1 MDFLLAKLPPEKLFM
16 QEETKSWLTFSEENL
31 EAAKVLLES
40 ELYNP
45 CLQNIQQSIEKALK
59 SLFIENVIPFRKTHN
74 IMELKTILEKNS
86 VLISLTE
93 DECDFLDSIYLPTK
107 YPIGSA
113 LPFFYPDKFI
123 CKNSFALAEKV
134 IKEVKILIK

>member
-1 MDFLLAKLPPEKLFM
+1 M
-16 QEETKSWLTFSEENL
+16 QEETKSWLTYSEENL

-45 CLQNIQQSIEKALK
+45 CLHNIQQSVEKALK
-59 SLFIENVIPFRKTHN
+59 SLFIEKIIPFKKTHN

-86 VLISLTE
+86 ISIELTE
-93 DECDFLDSIYLPTK
+93 DECDFLDSIYLTTK

-113 LPFFYPDKFI
+113 LPFFYPDQDI
-123 CKNSFALAEKV
+123 CMKSISLAERV
-134 IKEVKILIK
+134 IKEVIVLLR

>member
-1 MDFLLAKLPPEKLFM
+1 M
-16 QEETKSWLTFSEENL
+16 QEETKNWLTYSEENL

-45 CLQNIQQSIEKALK
+45 CLHNVQQSIEKALK
-59 SLFIENVIPFRKTHN
+59 SLFIEKIIPFKKIHT
-74 IMELKTILEKNS
+74 IMELVTILEKNG
-86 VLISLTE
+86 ISTELTE

-113 LPFFYPDKFI
+113 LPYFNPDKDI
-123 CKNSFALAEKV
+123 CKNSISLAERV
-134 IKEVKILIK
+134 IKEVKGLIR

>member
-1 MDFLLAKLPPEKLFM
+1 M
-16 QEETKSWLTFSEENL
+16 QEETKSWLTYSEENL

-45 CLQNIQQSIEKALK
+45 CLHNIQQSIEKALK
-59 SLFIENVIPFRKTHN
+59 SLFIEKVIPFKKTHN
-74 IMELKTILEKNS
+74 IMELKTILEKNG
-86 VLISLTE
+86 ISIELTE

-113 LPFFYPDKFI
+113 LPFFYPDKEI
-123 CKNSFALAEKV
+123 CKNSIALAESV
-134 IKEVKILIK
+134 IKEVKSIIK

>member
-1 MDFLLAKLPPEKLFM
+1 M
-16 QEETKSWLTFSEENL
+16 QEEAKNWLTYSEENL

-45 CLQNIQQSIEKALK
+45 CLHNIQQSIEKALK
-59 SLFIENVIPFRKTHN
+59 SLFIEKVIPLKKTHN
-74 IMELKTILEKNS
+74 IMELKTILERNGIS
-86 VLISLTE
+86 IVLTD

-113 LPFFYPDKFI
+113 LPFFYPDKEI
-123 CKNSFALAEKV
+123 CNNSIALAERV
-134 IKEVKILIK
+134 LKEVISLIK